1 MKTYIVH
8 TSHQFQNGDERAEH
22 IHRVS
27 MPDDKYRELKN
38 KYGSSRW
45 PFHRWVEKQLTKRIG
60 ERNWSLDKG
69 TYWYVKSCKLE
80 R

>member
-8 TSHQFQNGDERAEH
+8 TSHQFENDDKRAEH

-27 MPDDKYRELKN
+27 MPEDKYRELKK
-38 KYGSSRW
+38 KYPTSRW
-45 PFHRWVEKQLTKRIG
+45 AFHNWVEKQLTKRIG
-60 ERNWSLDKG
+60 QGNWSLDKG
-69 TYWYVKSCKLE
+69 HYWYVKSCKLE

>member
-1 MKTYIVH
+1 MKTYIVY
-8 TSHQFQNGDERAEH
+8 TSHQFQDERAEH

-38 KYGSSRW
+38 EYGSSRW
-45 PFHRWVEKQLTKRIG
+45 PFHRWVEKQLIKRIG
-60 ERNWSLDKG
+60 ERDWSLNTG
-69 TYWYVKSCKLE
+69 THWYVKSCKLE

>member
-8 TSHQFQNGDERAEH
+8 TSHQFESNNERAEH

-27 MPDDKYRELKN
+27 MPDDKYRELK
-38 KYGSSRW
+38 KLYGSSRW

-60 ERNWSLDKG
+60 GSNWTLDTKN
-69 TYWYVKSCKLE
+69 YWYVKSCKLE